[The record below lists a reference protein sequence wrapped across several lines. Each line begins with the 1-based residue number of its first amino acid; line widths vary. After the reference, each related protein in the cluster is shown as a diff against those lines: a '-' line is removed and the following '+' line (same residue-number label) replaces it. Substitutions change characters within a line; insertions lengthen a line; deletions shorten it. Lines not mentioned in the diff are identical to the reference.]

1 MAALALPPPD
11 PPDDGMALLSVD
23 LFLVSL
29 GIQFDDPLPD
39 LDDDEL
45 LNYFADVEAYD
56 PRVHFPPSL
65 NPVPATP
72 PTADSH
78 SLAVSEPTAAL
89 LNPPSKNH
97 ELALVAL
104 DSSHRANDHSSYF
117 HSLSSSS
124 SAADPHPHPV
134 HESTAALLELD
145 LAPDTIES
153 ALPDASAPKTNEL
166 APVAVVSSHLDLDH
180 SSHERPFSAPSS
192 AADYHSLA
200 VSEPNAALLLSS
212 STKLELA
219 PVAVVSPHRDL
230 DHSSHCRPF
239 SASSSAAV
247 SYSRPALF

>member
-39 LDDDEL
+39 LDDDDLLEL
-45 LNYFADVEAYD
+45 NSADVEAYD

-72 PTADSH
+72 SSRPIVHAPTADSH
-78 SLAVSEPTAAL
+78 SLAVSEPNAAL
-89 LNPPSKNH
+89 L
-97 ELALVAL
+97 
-104 DSSHRANDHSSYF
+104 
-117 HSLSSSS
+117 LSSS
-124 SAADPHPHPV
+124 
-134 HESTAALLELD
+134 TKL
-145 LAPDTIES
+145 
-153 ALPDASAPKTNEL
+153 EL
-166 APVAVVSSHLDLDH
+166 APVAVVSPHRDLDH
-180 SSHERPFSAPSS
+180 SSHCRTFSASS
-192 AADYHSLA
+192 FAADSHSLA